1 MFHLC
6 AVYRGA
12 CSASGSSMVDTRTSG
27 LSGVAWAAMVLVI
40 IGALNWALVG
50 LFDWNLVA
58 AIFGRLTAI
67 TRIIYVLVGAAGL
80 YLIFVSPRLVQ
91 TTRY

>member
-1 MFHLC
+1 MI
-6 AVYRGA
+6 
-12 CSASGSSMVDTRTSG
+12 DTRTSG
-27 LSGVAWAAMVLVI
+27 LSGIGWAAMILVV

-58 AIFGRLTAI
+58 AIFGRLTVV

-80 YLIFVSPRLVQ
+80 YMIFVSPRLTQ
-91 TTRY
+91 PTRS

>member
-1 MFHLC
+1 MI
-6 AVYRGA
+6 
-12 CSASGSSMVDTRTSG
+12 DTRTSG
-27 LSGVAWAAMVLVI
+27 LSGIGWAAMILVV

-80 YLIFVSPRLVQ
+80 YMIFVSPRLIQ
-91 TTRY
+91 PRSS